1 MLCSSVETLV
11 DRTAELM
18 NCSIVARSI
27 TYAGIMEIVKLMA
40 PADIT
45 KPFTSK
51 DLQKILTG
59 AEFFE
64 GKKETFHPMK
74 RFGKFYSMRPP
85 DFAITYVWGMDLRTE
100 FPLYIR
106 SVEKYVLSGDFVH
119 EGKVLRFDEM
129 TFWIDI
135 LFVDQN
141 PSGDSSGLIARL
153 IEDCSRIYARTPHH
167 LVFMSDKFLDR
178 GWCLMEI
185 CYRAFAVQVE
195 FTLATRNLT
204 NLLSGS
210 VSEFGVDHSS
220 TITLKEHVTETFIS
234 KNKLS
239 SLHFIKDI
247 RNDIKPYVSVDKNIL
262 KAMHVF
268 EGTEKALIPQIVT
281 ILFHDEY
288 TFNRV
293 IRAFATG
300 ALSQLDKLYPA
311 GKK

>member
-1 MLCSSVETLV
+1 
-11 DRTAELM
+11 
-18 NCSIVARSI
+18 
-27 TYAGIMEIVKLMA
+27 MA

-59 AEFFE
+59 VEFFE

-74 RFGKFYSMRPP
+74 RFGKYYSMRPP

-141 PSGDSSGLIARL
+141 PSGDASGLIARL

-167 LVFMSDKFLDR
+167 LIFMSDKILDR

-185 CYRAFAVQVE
+185 CYRAFAVQAE
-195 FTLATRNLT
+195 FTLSVLDLTR
-204 NLLSGS
+204 LLSGF
-210 VSEFGVDHSS
+210 VSERGTVHSS
-220 TITLKEHVTETFIS
+220 TVNLTDGITETFIHR
-234 KNKLS
+234 NKLP

-247 RNDIKPYVSVDKNIL
+247 RSDIHPYGLVDKNIL
-262 KAMHVF
+262 QAMNVF
-268 EGTEKALIPQIVT
+268 EGKEKTLITQIVT
-281 ILFHDEY
+281 ILFRDAA

-293 IRAFATG
+293 IHAFARG
-300 ALSQLDKLYPA
+300 AESQLNKLYPA
-311 GKK
+311 GK